1 MPDNQVTPEK
11 FYLEHCEG
19 HFKDGERER
28 ARILE
33 VVGEVSENAAVKREE
48 ILSVV
53 GDIKKRDFNGFG
65 EAISGTNK
73 KVDRIEKILLGVG
86 AAVGIAVLAVIG
98 DLIHDN
104 IKDRAQAIPPAVIR
118 QLEEIVR
125 EAE

>member
-48 ILSVV
+48 IE
-53 GDIKKRDFNGFG
+53 RFNTWVTDWEFS
-65 EAISGTNK
+65 EYSYH
-73 KVDRIEKILLGVG
+73 L
-86 AAVGIAVLAVIG
+86 
-98 DLIHDN
+98 
-104 IKDRAQAIPPAVIR
+104 
-118 QLEEIVR
+118 
-125 EAE
+125 